1 MQANFNSIPYDNGIY
16 MSDQFG
22 SVDFGMPEMFRDGL
36 RDGAF
41 GEPNDMFMM
50 DFDAMLA
57 DNKTFD
63 SSNNDD
69 YTSVGHF

>member
-1 MQANFNSIPYDNGIY
+1 
-16 MSDQFG
+16 
-22 SVDFGMPEMFRDGL
+22 MPEMFRDGL